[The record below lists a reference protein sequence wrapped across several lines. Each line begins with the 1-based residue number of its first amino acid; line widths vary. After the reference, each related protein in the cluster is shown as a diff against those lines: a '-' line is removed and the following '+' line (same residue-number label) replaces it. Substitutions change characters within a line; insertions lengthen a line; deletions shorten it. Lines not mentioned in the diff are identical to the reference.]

1 MCESLGYIL
10 NKCCKSPWLMEH
22 YRLLA
27 IPLVLECDRKIR
39 IQICCLF
46 NPLLDGVRL
55 ELYCLKYCIIRIEC
69 YRRTCSLFLEFCLWK
84 HTVNKFSCRY
94 SLLVCIVIKVA
105 IPGNIYYK
113 LVRQCIYN
121 CRTYSVKSAA
131 YLVGGAVKLATCM
144 QHCVYNTLRRNSL
157 LLMYIDRNASSIV
170 RHGCRA
176 ILVDAHPYIV
186 AIPRQMLIHR
196 VVYKLLYEVVQ
207 SASPCVA
214 DVHSR
219 SQSYRLKSL

>member
-27 IPLVLECDRKIR
+27 IPLVLESDRKIR
-39 IQICCLF
+39 IQICCLL
-46 NPLLDGVRL
+46 NPLLDGIRFK
-55 ELYCLKYCIIRIEC
+55 LYCLEYCIIRVES
-69 YRRTCSLFLEFCLWK
+69 YRGSGSLLLKLGLWK
-84 HTVNKFSCRY
+84 HTVNQLSCRY
-94 SLLVCIVIKVA
+94 SLLICIVIEVA

-121 CRTYSVKSAA
+121 RRTYSVKSTA

-144 QHCVYNTLRRNSL
+144 QHCVYNTLRRNAL
-157 LLMYIDRNASSIV
+157 LLVDINRNASSIV
-170 RHGCRA
+170 RHGCRS
-176 ILVDAHPYIV
+176 ILVDVHPYIV

-214 DVHSR
+214 NVHSR
-219 SQSYRLKSL
+219 PQSYRLKSL